1 MSEVGKSATY
11 GLLSMSVISGGK
23 EERGGNVSPFGLYT
37 RGRVCSRLP
46 ISAQVDWAYNA
57 RVIQKDGVE
66 GYPPLSSK
74 KQKGVS
80 LMQSDITF
88 IGVDVSK
95 NHFNV
100 AISNSKG
107 TITTQMQFPMSLK
120 GYRKFLELFN
130 SSFDI
135 ETTIIGIESSGPYHI
150 NLLDFLIQNNL
161 KVILINPL
169 MIFNLRKSFSLR
181 KTKTDKLDAA
191 YIARAM
197 ASYPLRASY
206 ISPKVLSLRKLSRC
220 YEELS
225 HEITAIKNRIRQS
238 VAILFQALERKPY
251 LFSLTCLKLLE
262 RFPSALSVLRADH
275 KEIEMVLNEIKDG
288 SGKNSTL
295 TSEEFIKL
303 AEESHDVDMS
313 AEELNLRVSIRR
325 LLFLLE
331 QAKDL
336 RGKIVRLAW
345 EYFPKE
351 MEILTSV
358 KGIGELSAGMFI
370 SEIGDIRR
378 FRSGKQLVA
387 YAGIDTVI
395 YESGKYR
402 ARMGISKR
410 GNRHLRRILYLMM
423 TNVVSNKDSEY
434 VGYFLKKR
442 KEGKAFKV
450 AIFALANKFLRRTY
464 AKIREAYAVA

>member
-1 MSEVGKSATY
+1 
-11 GLLSMSVISGGK
+11 MSVIFGGK
-23 EERGGNVSPFGLYT
+23 EERGGNVPLFGLYA
-37 RGRVCSRLP
+37 RGGVCSRLP
-46 ISAQVDWAYNA
+46 DSVQVDWAHNA
-57 RVIQKDGVE
+57 RVIQKNGVE

-74 KQKGVS
+74 NKKGAS
-80 LMQSDITF
+80 PMQSKITF
-88 IGVDVSK
+88 IGIDVSK

-107 TITTQMQFPMSLK
+107 TVTSQMQFPMSLK

-130 SSFDI
+130 SLFDI

-150 NLLDFLIQNNL
+150 NLLDFLIENNL

-197 ASYPLRASY
+197 ASYPLGASY
-206 ISPKVLSLRKLSRC
+206 ISPKVISLRKLSRC
-220 YEELS
+220 YEEIL

-238 VAILFQALERKPY
+238 VAILFQALEKKSY

-262 RFPSALSVLRADH
+262 RFPSALSVLRSDSE
-275 KEIEMVLNEIKDG
+275 EIDRVLNEVKGG
-288 SGKNSTL
+288 SGKSSTL
-295 TSEEFIKL
+295 TSEEFIRL
-303 AEESHDVDMS
+303 AEESHEVDMP
-313 AEELNLRVSIRR
+313 AEEINLKLSIRR

-331 QAKDL
+331 QARDV
-336 RGKIVRLAW
+336 RGKVVRLAW

-358 KGIGELSAGMFI
+358 RGIGELSAGMFM
-370 SEIGDIRR
+370 SEVGDIRR
-378 FRSGKQLVA
+378 FRGGRQLVA
-387 YAGIDTVI
+387 YAGIDTVV
-395 YESGKYR
+395 YESGRYR

-410 GNRHLRRILYLMM
+410 GNRHLRWILYLMM
-423 TNVVSNKDSEY
+423 ANVVIKGDREY

-442 KEGKAFKV
+442 REGKAYKV
-450 AIFALANKFLRRTY
+450 AIFALANKFLRRIY
-464 AKIREAYAVA
+464 AKVRDAYRVA